1 VTGLST
7 FNQDV
12 IIKGTNVPTKFSSLD
27 SSISTLTSGLSTA
40 NANIATLDTNKADK
54 ANPTFTGTATFNT
67 ITTQSLTDNGNIT
80 IKGNTIIGDASGD
93 TLVVTGLSTFSISS
107 LPYSGVII

>member
-1 VTGLST
+1 VKGKYKEG
-7 FNQDV
+7 NRKE
-12 IIKGTNVPTKFSSLD
+12 IKLKEKGVL
-27 SSISTLTSGLSTA
+27 
-40 NANIATLDTNKADK
+40 LDTNKADK